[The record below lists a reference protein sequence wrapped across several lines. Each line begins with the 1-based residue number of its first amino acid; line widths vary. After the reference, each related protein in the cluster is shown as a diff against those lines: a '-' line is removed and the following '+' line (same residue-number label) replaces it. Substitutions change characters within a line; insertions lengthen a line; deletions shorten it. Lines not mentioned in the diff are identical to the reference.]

1 MTTLGIDAGIANT
14 GYGIVTEEG
23 ATLVKRDFGVI
34 RTSSDIPIHAR
45 LKKIYDAVIEV
56 IHEYQPEVVV
66 LKELSSS
73 RNFTNV
79 LTVGQARGVV
89 MLAAANANLDVQSY
103 TSNQI
108 KQSIVGS
115 SKAGRHQMQQM
126 VKVLLGLKEIPKPDQ
141 ADALSL
147 AICHLRSYKMQNL
160 YQRLALENS
169 ERPAFERSER
179 IRR

>member
-1 MTTLGIDAGIANT
+1 MTTLGIDVGIANT
-14 GYGIVTEEG
+14 GYGIVMEAG
-23 ATLVKRDFGVI
+23 ATLIKRDCGVI
-34 RTSSDIPIHAR
+34 RTASDIPIQAR

-56 IHEYQPEVVV
+56 IHEYQPEVIV
-66 LKELSSS
+66 LKELSSG

-79 LTVGQARGVV
+79 LTAGQVRGVV
-89 MLAAANANLDVQSY
+89 ILAAANTNLDVRSY

-115 SKAGRHQMQQM
+115 SKASGPQMQQM
-126 VKVLLGLKEIPKPDQ
+126 VKVLLGLQEIPKPNQ
-141 ADALSL
+141 ADALAL

-160 YQRLALENS
+160 YQKIAVQ
-169 ERPAFERSER
+169 RSKR